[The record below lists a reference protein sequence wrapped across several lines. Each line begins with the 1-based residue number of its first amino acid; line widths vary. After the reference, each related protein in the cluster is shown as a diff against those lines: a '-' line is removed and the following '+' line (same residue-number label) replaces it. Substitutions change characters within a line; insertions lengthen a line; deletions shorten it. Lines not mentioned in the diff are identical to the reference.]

1 MIKRICQALLI
12 VMAGT
17 SCSPDYGIVGEIGTE
32 TVYIEVPVEVENN
45 DKIWVDHFF
54 QPTSAN
60 GVDILWVIDMSGS
73 MNDNEDKLLAG
84 IEAMMKSL
92 PATGWRLNMISNSPN
107 VVTQDQQFPLVPG
120 DTFQDAKD
128 MYDNVVQGHFEMGF
142 DALEEYMFS
151 NPYAPTWMRHD
162 AALLVVFVSDE
173 EDQSNMTVSEFTT
186 WYSNARQNV
195 YLASIVNIEPA
206 DSICPQTNS
215 VFVGYNSMEATRY
228 FGGVIVDICS
238 DDWSPGVTD
247 ASYQVEP
254 YESYELSHIP
264 SDRDSIRVFIDGVPN
279 NDWHFARTEN
289 VVYFDIIPEPG
300 VLVEIAYDYDG
311 SPFSSSQSGRP
322 YPTP

>member
-1 MIKRICQALLI
+1 MIRRMCQALLI
-12 VMAGT
+12 LMAST

-32 TVYIEVPVEVENN
+32 IVYIEVPVEVENN

-73 MNDNEDKLLAG
+73 MQDNEEKLLAG

-92 PATGWRLNMISNSPN
+92 PASGWRLNMISNSPN
-107 VVTQDQQFPLVPG
+107 AVIQDQQFPLVPG

-128 MYDNVVQGHFEMGF
+128 MYDNVVQGTLEMGF
-142 DALEEYMFS
+142 DSLEEYMFS
-151 NPYAPTWMRHD
+151 NPYAPTWMRYD

-173 EDQSNMTVSEFTT
+173 EDQSNMTVTEFVT
-186 WYSNARQNV
+186 WYANARQNV
-195 YLASIVNIEPA
+195 YLA
-206 DSICPQTNS
+206 DSQCPQNNS
-215 VFVGYNSMEATRY
+215 VFIGYNSMEATRY

-238 DDWSPGVTD
+238 DDWSAGVTD
-247 ASYQVEP
+247 ASVQVEP
-254 YESYELSHIP
+254 YESYELSHTP

-279 NDWHFARTEN
+279 NDWHFVKTEN
-289 VVYFDIIPEPG
+289 VVYFDVIPEPG
-300 VLVEIAYDYDG
+300 TLVEMVYDYDG
-311 SPFSSSQSGRP
+311 SPFNSSHGGRP

>member
-1 MIKRICQALLI
+1 MIKRIYQALFVLL
-12 VMAGT
+12 AST

-32 TVYIEVPVEVENN
+32 IVYIEVPVEVENN

-73 MNDNEDKLLAG
+73 MQDNEEKLLAG

-92 PATGWRLNMISNSPN
+92 PVGGWRLNMISNSPN
-107 VVTQDQQFPLVPG
+107 AVIQDQQFPLVPG

-128 MYDNVVQGHFEMGF
+128 MYDNVVQGHLEMGF
-142 DALEEYMFS
+142 DSLEEYMFN
-151 NPYAPTWMRHD
+151 NPYAPTWMRYD

-173 EDQSNMTVSEFTT
+173 EDQSNMTVTEFVT
-186 WYSNARQNV
+186 WYANARQNV

-206 DSICPQTNS
+206 DSLCPQGNS

-228 FGGVIVDICS
+228 FNGVIVDICS

-247 ASYQVEP
+247 ASVQVEP

-264 SDRDSIRVFIDGVPN
+264 SDRNSIRVFIDGVPN
-279 NDWHFARTEN
+279 NDWHFVKTEN
-289 VVYFDIIPEPG
+289 VVYFDVIPEPG
-300 VLVEIAYDYDG
+300 TLVEMVYDYDG
-311 SPFSSSQSGRP
+311 SPFSPRHGGRP